1 MDEKTILAKELADA
15 FTQFKKL
22 QWHNSAFKQIK
33 KSEFML
39 LRTMMDSMGPEDKG
53 VKPSELSS
61 KLEITPAAVTHM
73 INALEKKQY
82 VERLSDPKDRR
93 VVFVRP
99 TEKSIEIINSM
110 REDFLSNFKDLAIS
124 LGEKDSR
131 ELIRLLTLTYQCFKE
146 LKDKAAAKKEV
157 F

>member
-1 MDEKTILAKELADA
+1 MDEKAILARELADA

-22 QWHNSAFKQIK
+22 QWHNNAFKQIK

-39 LRTMMDSMGPEDKG
+39 LKTMMDSMGPEGRG

-61 KLEITPAAVTHM
+61 KLEVTPAAVTHM

-99 TEKSIEIINSM
+99 TEKSIGIINGM
-110 REDFLSNFKDLAIS
+110 REDFLNNFKDLAIS

-146 LKDKAAAKKEV
+146 LKDKSAMKK
-157 F
+157 